1 MTRALPRTNFNSSR
15 LIRLLA
21 DLSVVDEAKSPQDF
35 AERLGEWLDVGDAIT
50 LSAALNCSVAGLAPA
65 RPGEPAGV
73 ATALQAAL
81 SAELARLRSALTESI
96 TTDGVFKTGKV
107 RIKLPT
113 PAAGATPESA
123 ADFAPWHR
131 YYQAHQ
137 RDMESNIGLL
147 RNTVRATLSNHSPAL
162 RQIAELDAAFVK
174 VLSDRERS
182 LLAMVPSLLEKRFG
196 QLRRAH
202 LAATVDASVAD
213 DPTQWLQPG
222 GWLAGFCRE
231 LQQVLL
237 AELDLRLQAVIGL
250 IEAFSNEVTRPQ

>member
-1 MTRALPRTNFNSSR
+1 M
-15 LIRLLA
+15 LA
-21 DLSVVDEAKSPQDF
+21 DLSVVDVVKSPQDF

-50 LSAALNCSVAGLAPA
+50 LSAALNCSVGGLAPA
-65 RPGEPAGV
+65 RPGEPAGL
-73 ATALQAAL
+73 AGLQT
-81 SAELARLRSALTESI
+81 ELARLRAALTESI

-113 PAAGATPESA
+113 PAAGASPESA

-147 RNTVRATLSNHSPAL
+147 RTKVRAALSNFSPAS

-174 VLSDRERS
+174 VLSERERS
-182 LLAMVPSLLEKRFG
+182 LLAIVPSLLEKRFG

-202 LAATVDASVAD
+202 LAARAGMADASAD
-213 DPTQWLQPG
+213 DPNLWLQPG
-222 GWLAGFCRE
+222 GWLTVFCRD
-231 LQQVLL
+231 LQRVLL

-250 IEAFSNEVTRPQ
+250 IEAFGNEVTRQQ

>member
-21 DLSVVDEAKSPQDF
+21 DLAVVDDARMPQDF
-35 AERLGEWLDVGDAIT
+35 AARLGEWLDVGDAIT
-50 LSAALNCSVAGLAPA
+50 LSAALNCSVRGLVP
-65 RPGEPAGV
+65 PGEPAGV
-73 ATALQAAL
+73 AAAL
-81 SAELARLRSALTESI
+81 SAELARLRTAQTETI

-113 PAAGATPESA
+113 PATGASPESA
-123 ADFAPWHR
+123 AEFAPWHR

-147 RNTVRATLSNHSPAL
+147 RNQVRAALSNFSPAL

-202 LAATVDASVAD
+202 LAALAARSATADISAD
-213 DPTQWLQPG
+213 DPNQWLQPG
-222 GWLAGFCRE
+222 GWLTAFYRE
-231 LQQVLL
+231 LQRVLL
-237 AELDLRLQAVIGL
+237 AEMDLRLQPVIGL
-250 IEAFSNEVTRPQ
+250 IEAFSNEVTTQQ

>member
-1 MTRALPRTNFNSSR
+1 M
-15 LIRLLA
+15 LA
-21 DLSVVDEAKSPQDF
+21 DLAVVDVAKSPQDF

-50 LSAALNCSVAGLAPA
+50 LSAALNCSVGGLAPA

-73 ATALQAAL
+73 AAAL
-81 SAELARLRSALTESI
+81 SAELARLRCTLSESI

-123 ADFAPWHR
+123 AEFAPWHR

-147 RNTVRATLSNHSPAL
+147 RTQVRAVLSDFSPAL

-182 LLAMVPSLLEKRFG
+182 LLAIVPSLLERRFG

-202 LAATVDASVAD
+202 LAGMADTSAD
-213 DPTQWLQPG
+213 DPNQWLQPG
-222 GWLAGFCRE
+222 GWLTAFCRD
-231 LQQVLL
+231 LQRVLL

-250 IEAFSNEVTRPQ
+250 IEAFGNEVTRQQ

>member
-1 MTRALPRTNFNSSR
+1 MTRALPSTNFNSSR

-21 DLSVVDEAKSPQDF
+21 DLSVVDVAKPQQDF

-50 LSAALNCSVAGLAPA
+50 LSAALNCSAAGLAPA
-65 RPGEPAGV
+65 RSGEPASV
-73 ATALQAAL
+73 AAAL
-81 SAELARLRSALTESI
+81 SAELARLRTALTESI

-202 LAATVDASVAD
+202 LAATVDPSAD